1 MERSQRC
8 TMCGTAPYEWEEDP
22 FAYTPVFI
30 TCMGCQKKDLLS
42 DDDTPRVKG
51 TTVRLL
57 PKEEAERLRVEQ
69 ERLAESGISTV
80 PRRRRSP

>member
-8 TMCGTAPYEWEEDP
+8 TMCGTAPYEWADDP
-22 FAYTPVFI
+22 FAYTPVFH
-30 TCMGCQKKDLLS
+30 TCIGCQKKELLS

-57 PKEEAERLRVEQ
+57 PKEEAERLRLEQ
-69 ERLAESGISTV
+69 ERMVDEGISSV
-80 PRRRRSP
+80 PRRRRSS